1 MFMKVE
7 LEDSR
12 LNVLSRTETH
22 YTGDYRDAFLYTSS
36 KRLYYFYSNN
46 AALRIFLILKSRS

>member
-1 MFMKVE
+1 MKVE